1 MSELL
6 NTLIHDARVWQGHRQ
21 SLTQAPGE
29 PTGYTAL
36 DQQLNQ
42 SGWPV
47 GALSECLMDH
57 DGIGELQLVL
67 PLMRRVAQAKRTVF
81 WINPPHIPYAPAL
94 LRHGVALEQVVVI
107 RPGSTGDT
115 LWTLE
120 NCLRSAVTGLVLA
133 WPGRLASRD
142 IRRLQLAAE
151 AGHTTCVLFR
161 SRRHA
166 CQNSPAALRLEL
178 EPAPRQG
185 LRVNVLKRRG
195 GWPGQSCQLEV
206 ASRAGLPSQDG
217 PQVITGPWAGSH
229 GQE

>member
-21 SLTQAPGE
+21 SRPQASGE

-36 DQQLNQ
+36 DQQLAQ

-94 LRHGVALEQVVVI
+94 LRHGVPLEQVVVI
-107 RPGSTGDT
+107 RPGSSGDT

-151 AGHTTCVLFR
+151 TGHTACVLFR

-166 CQNSPAALRLEL
+166 SQNSPAALRLEL
-178 EPAPRQG
+178 EAAPRQS

-195 GWPGQSCQLEV
+195 GWPGQACQLEMS
-206 ASRAGLPSQDG
+206 SRAGLPPQGG
-217 PQVITGPWAGSH
+217 PQIITGPWAGSH